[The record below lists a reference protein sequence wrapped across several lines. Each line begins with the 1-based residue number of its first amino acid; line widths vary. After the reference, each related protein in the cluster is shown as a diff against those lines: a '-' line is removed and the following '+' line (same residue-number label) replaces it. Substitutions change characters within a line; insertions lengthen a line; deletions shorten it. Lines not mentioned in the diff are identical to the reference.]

1 MLRQLKINQSI
12 TTKDSESIGLYFS
25 EVSKIPLLKD
35 NEEQELFEKI
45 AAGDE
50 KALTTVINANLRFVI
65 SVAKQYQNKGIKIE
79 DLINDGNEGLIKAA
93 KKFDNSRGFK
103 FISYAVWWIRQSIL
117 QSLVDHSR
125 LIRLPNNQVNLIS
138 KFNKINAKL
147 EQKYEREPSPQ
158 ELEDALEE
166 LGLDKKIKDT
176 YQLNLKVSSLD
187 TPITD
192 DDNMCLSDV
201 IPNENSLSPD
211 DGFLKESLKKDVLTV
226 LKRLTG
232 KQKDILCMY
241 YGIGEYEAMT
251 LEEIG
256 SKLNLT
262 RERVRQIKDLSIR
275 ILKSRNNSKIL
286 KQHMH

>member
-1 MLRQLKINQSI
+1 MRQLKIGQSI
-12 TTKDSESIGLYFS
+12 TNKDSESIGLYFS

-35 NEEQELFEKI
+35 HEEQELFDKI

-50 KALTTVINANLRFVI
+50 KALATVIKANLRFVI

-103 FISYAVWWIRQSIL
+103 FISYAVWWIRQTIL
-117 QSLVDHSR
+117 QSLVDNSR
-125 LIRLPNNQVNLIS
+125 LIRLPNNQVNLLS
-138 KFNKINAKL
+138 KFNKINANL
-147 EQKYEREPSPQ
+147 EQKYEREPSPE

-166 LGLDKKIKDT
+166 LGLDKKIKDS
-176 YQLNLKVSSLD
+176 YQLNLRVSSLD
-187 TPITD
+187 TPITED
-192 DDNMCLSDV
+192 ENMSLSDI
-201 IPNENSLSPD
+201 IPNQNSLSPD
-211 DGFLKESLKKDVLTV
+211 DDFLKESLKKDIIRVLN
-226 LKRLTG
+226 RLSD
-232 KQKDILCMY
+232 KQRDILCMY
-241 YGIGEYEAMT
+241 YGIGDYEAMT

-256 SKLNLT
+256 NKLNLT

-275 ILKSRNNSKIL
+275 ILKSRNNCKIL

>member
-1 MLRQLKINQSI
+1 MRQLKISQSI
-12 TTKDSESIGLYFS
+12 TNKESDSIGLYFS

-35 NEEQELFEKI
+35 DEEQELFDKI
-45 AAGDE
+45 AVGDE
-50 KALTTVINANLRFVI
+50 NALDIVIKANLRFVI

-103 FISYAVWWIRQSIL
+103 FISYAVWWIRQTIL

-125 LIRLPNNQVNLIS
+125 LIRLPNNQVNLLS
-138 KFNKINAKL
+138 KFNKINANL
-147 EQKYEREPSPQ
+147 EQKYEREPSP
-158 ELEDALEE
+158 EEIEDALEE
-166 LGLDKKIKDT
+166 LGLDKKIKDS

-187 TPITD
+187 TPITED
-192 DDNMCLSDV
+192 ENMCLSDI
-201 IPNENSLSPD
+201 IPNQNSLSPD
-211 DGFLKESLKKDVLTV
+211 DDFLKESLKKDVIRV
-226 LKRLTG
+226 LNRLSD
-232 KQKDILCMY
+232 KQRDILCMY
-241 YGIGEYEAMT
+241 YGIGDYEAMT

-256 SKLNLT
+256 NKLNLT

-275 ILKSRNNSKIL
+275 ILKSRNNCKIL